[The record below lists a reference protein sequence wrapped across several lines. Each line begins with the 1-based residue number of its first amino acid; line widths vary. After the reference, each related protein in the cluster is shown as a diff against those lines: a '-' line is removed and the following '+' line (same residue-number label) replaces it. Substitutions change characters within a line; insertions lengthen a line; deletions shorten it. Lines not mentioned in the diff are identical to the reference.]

1 MARAWIDDERRRE
14 TMPILQT
21 PLDAVRRRRRSPLPG
36 LGLTLGVTVTF
47 VTLIV
52 LLPLAGLG
60 WQLAQLEVSDYLFVM
75 SDDRTLAA
83 LRVTITAAVLATAV
97 NGAFGLLLAWVL
109 VRYPFPGR
117 AALDALVDLPFA
129 LPTSVAGIALVAL
142 YAEEGWIGSL
152 LAPLGLQVAYSWLGI
167 VVAMT
172 FTSVPF
178 AVRAIQPLIEE
189 LDPAEEAAATTLGA
203 TRWQTFRAITLPQLM
218 PGILTGTGL
227 SFVRSL
233 GEFGAVIFI
242 AGNIPYETEIASLLI
257 MIRLD
262 EFDYPAAAA
271 IAGTML
277 AVSLVLLIAINVAQ
291 TRLYRRFERG
301 T

>member
-1 MARAWIDDERRRE
+1 
-14 TMPILQT
+14 MPILQT
-21 PLDAVRRRRRSPLPG
+21 PLDALRRRRSPFPG
-36 LGLTLGVTVTF
+36 FGLTLGVSVTF

-60 WQLAQLEVSDYLFVM
+60 WQLSQLGLSDYLAVM
-75 SDDRTLAA
+75 SDERTLAA
-83 LRVTITAAVLATAV
+83 LRVTIGAAALATLV
-97 NGAFGLLLAWVL
+97 NGLFGLILAWVL
-109 VRYPFPGR
+109 VRYRFFGR
-117 AALDALVDLPFA
+117 SALDALVDLPFA

-142 YAEEGWIGSL
+142 YSKDGWIGSL
-152 LAPLGLQVAYSWLGI
+152 IAPLGLQIAYSWWGI
-167 VVAMT
+167 VIAMT

-189 LDPAEEAAATTLGA
+189 LDPDEEAAAWTLGA
-203 TRWQTFRAITLPQLM
+203 SRWQTFISIVLPKLS

-242 AGNIPYETEIASLLI
+242 AGNIPYQTEIASLLI

-262 EFDYPAAAA
+262 EFDYPAASA

-277 AVSLVLLIAINVAQ
+277 ALSLVLLVLINVAQ
-291 TRLYRRFERG
+291 TRLYRRLEG
-301 T
+301 GS

>member
-1 MARAWIDDERRRE
+1 
-14 TMPILQT
+14 MPILQT

>member
-1 MARAWIDDERRRE
+1 
-14 TMPILQT
+14 MPILQT
-21 PLDAVRRRRRSPLPG
+21 PLDAIRRRRRSPLPG
-36 LGLTLGVTVTF
+36 LGLTLGVSVTF
-47 VTLIV
+47 VSLIV

-60 WQLAQLEVSDYLFVM
+60 WQLAQLGPADYLFVM
-75 SDDRTLAA
+75 SDPRTLAA
-83 LRVTITAAVLATAV
+83 LRITIGAALLATAI
-97 NGAFGLLLAWVL
+97 NGVFGLILAWVL
-109 VRYPFPGR
+109 VRYRFAGR

-129 LPTSVAGIALVAL
+129 LPTSVAGIALVAV
-142 YAEEGWIGSL
+142 YDGNGWVGAWL
-152 LAPLGLQVAYSWLGI
+152 EPLGIEIAYTWWGI
-167 VVAMT
+167 VIAMT

-203 TRWQTFRAITLPQLM
+203 SRFQTFCAVTLPQLS

-242 AGNIPYETEIASLLI
+242 AGNLPFETEIASLLI
-257 MIRLD
+257 RIRLD

-271 IAGTML
+271 IAGTLL
-277 AVSLVLLIAINVAQ
+277 ALSLVLLVAINVAQ
-291 TRLYRRFERG
+291 TRLYRRLEG
-301 T
+301 GA

>member
-1 MARAWIDDERRRE
+1 MTA
-14 TMPILQT
+14 T
-21 PLDAVRRRRRSPLPG
+21 PVSPWRLPRRRRSPLPG
-36 LGLTLGVTVTF
+36 LGLTLGVSLVF
-47 VTLIV
+47 VSLIV
-52 LLPLAGLG
+52 LLPLLGLG
-60 WQLAQLEVSDYLFVM
+60 WQLAQLGWSDYLWVM
-75 SDDRTLAA
+75 SDARTLAS
-83 LRVTITAAVLATAV
+83 LRVTLTAAAAATLV
-97 NGAFGLLLAWVL
+97 NGVFGLLLAWVL
-109 VRYPFPGR
+109 VRYRFPGR

-129 LPTSVAGIALVAL
+129 LPTAVAGIALVAL
-142 YAEEGWIGSL
+142 YGQNGWVGSL
-152 LAPLGLQVAYSWLGI
+152 LAPLGLQVAYSWSGI
-167 VVAMT
+167 VIAMV

-189 LDPAEEAAATTLGA
+189 LDPAEEAAALTLGA
-203 TRWQTFRAITLPQLM
+203 SRGQIFRTITLPQLM

-277 AVSLVLLIAINVAQ
+277 GLSLVLLVAINLAQ
-291 TRLYRRFERG
+291 TRLYRRYERG
-301 T
+301 A

>member
-1 MARAWIDDERRRE
+1 M
-14 TMPILQT
+14 TILQT
-21 PLDAVRRRRRSPLPG
+21 PLRAVRRRRRSPLPG
-36 LGLTLGVTVTF
+36 LGLTLGVTLTF

-60 WQLAQLEVSDYLFVM
+60 WQLAQLGPADYFFVM
-75 SDDRTLAA
+75 SDERTLAA
-83 LRVTITAAVLATAV
+83 LRVTITAALLATLV
-97 NGAFGLLLAWVL
+97 NGVFGLLLAWVL
-109 VRYPFPGR
+109 VRYRFPGR
-117 AALDALVDLPFA
+117 AVLDAFVDLPFA

-142 YAEEGWIGSL
+142 YAEDGWMGSL
-152 LAPLGLQVAYSWLGI
+152 LAPLGLQIAYNWWGI
-167 VVAMT
+167 VIAMT

-189 LDPAEEAAATTLGA
+189 LDLAEEAAAATLGA

-242 AGNIPYETEIASLLI
+242 AGNIPYETEVASLLI

-277 AVSLVLLIAINVAQ
+277 AISLVLLVAINIAQ
-291 TRLYRRFERG
+291 TRLYRRAERG
-301 T
+301 V

>member
-1 MARAWIDDERRRE
+1 M
-14 TMPILQT
+14 
-21 PLDAVRRRRRSPLPG
+21 
-36 LGLTLGVTVTF
+36 TLLF

-52 LLPLAGLG
+52 LLPLIGLG
-60 WQLAQLEVSDYLFVM
+60 WQFARLGASDYLRVM
-75 SDDRTLAA
+75 GDPRVLAS
-83 LRVTITAAVLATAV
+83 LRVTISAAAAATLV
-97 NGAFGLLLAWVL
+97 NAAGGLLLAWVIT
-109 VRYPFPGR
+109 RYRFAGR
-117 AALDALVDLPFA
+117 GVLDALIDLPFA

-142 YAEEGWIGSL
+142 YAKDGWIGGL
-152 LAPLGLQVAYSWLGI
+152 LAPFGLTPAYTWWGI
-167 VVAMT
+167 VIAMA
-172 FTSVPF
+172 FTSIPF

-189 LDPAEEAAATTLGA
+189 LDAAEEAAARTLGA
-203 TRWQTFRAITLPQLM
+203 SDGQIFARVILPHLM

-242 AGNIPYETEIASLLI
+242 AGNLPFKTEIASLLI

-277 AVSLVLLIAINVAQ
+277 LLSLALLIAINIAQ
-291 TRLYRRFERG
+291 TRLYRRFEQG
-301 T
+301 A

>member
-1 MARAWIDDERRRE
+1 MD
-14 TMPILQT
+14 MPVLT
-21 PLDAVRRRRRSPLPG
+21 RSAPRSPLPG
-36 LGLTLGVTVTF
+36 LGLSLGTTLLF

-52 LLPLAGLG
+52 LLPLAGLA
-60 WQLAQLEVSDYLFVM
+60 WQLAQLSWSDYLRVM
-75 SDDRTLAA
+75 GDPRVLAS
-83 LRVTITAAVLATAV
+83 LRVTITAAAAATLV
-97 NGAFGLLLAWVL
+97 NGIGGLLLAWVIA
-109 VRYPFPGR
+109 RYRFAGR
-117 AALDALVDLPFA
+117 QVLDALIDLPFA

-142 YAEEGWIGSL
+142 YAKDGWIGGL
-152 LAPLGLQVAYSWLGI
+152 LEPFGMSPAYTWYGI
-167 VVAMT
+167 VIAMA
-172 FTSVPF
+172 FTSLPF

-189 LDPAEEAAATTLGA
+189 LDPAQEQAARTLGA
-203 TRWQTFRAITLPQLM
+203 SDGQIFAQVILPNLM

-233 GEFGAVIFI
+233 GEFGALIFI
-242 AGNIPYETEIASLLI
+242 AGNLPFKTEIASLLI

-277 AVSLVLLIAINVAQ
+277 GLSLVLLVVINVLQ

-301 T
+301 A